1 MLTTK
6 KKTPALTTSQQLASI
21 LKSARDIMRKDKGLS
36 GDADRIPMLTWIMFL
51 KFLDDLEQVSETS
64 ATLKGKAFRP
74 TIEKP
79 YRWRDWA
86 ATEGGITGSELIAFV
101 NQEETVRPNGTKGFG
116 LFAYLRTLQGDSGG
130 GDRRDVIA
138 SVFRG
143 IQNRMLNGYL
153 LRDVIDKVN
162 GIHFNASEEIHTL
175 SRFYEA
181 MLKEMRDAAGD
192 SGEFYTPRPVV
203 RFMVEAIDPRIG
215 EIVLDP
221 ACGTGGFLVE
231 AFTHLEKQ
239 CKTVRHRDILQSNSV
254 FGGEPKPL
262 PFLLA
267 QMNLLL
273 HGLERPQIDS
283 GNSLRFPLRE
293 IGDKDR
299 VDVILTNP
307 PFGGQEERGIQGNF
321 PEDKRT
327 AETALLFLQ
336 LIMRRLKRKPKA
348 GRAAVVVPNG
358 TLSSPGVAMRIRQ
371 ELLEDFT
378 LKAVVRLP
386 HNVFAPYTDI
396 KTNILFFQRGGPT
409 EQVLFCEPQLAEGVT
424 LSKTNPFLY
433 EWLSPYL
440 ECVKTGTIPESPE
453 LAESC
458 WMVLR
463 SELDET
469 LNLDLKNPRMVLAK
483 HQAADGRLSA
493 LSLSFGRLASETE
506 SLRSDVAEITELL
519 RNAPLKKL
527 GTLTMECDERVGADY
542 TKDTRLLG
550 VSTAEGFC
558 DPKGAIGKQPSRYKL
573 VRHGYLA
580 YNPMRINIG
589 SIGVASTP
597 GSTGITSP
605 DYVVFRCLSGLV
617 PEYVYH
623 YLRSEAGRHEINQ
636 KTKGSVR
643 FRLYYDK
650 LADIA
655 VPVPDDE
662 KVQQRFA
669 ALCQRI
675 EAARLHTLRLADQ
688 AGEALDAIRRE
699 AFLPE
704 HV

>member
-1 MLTTK
+1 MPSTK
-6 KKTPALTTSQQLASI
+6 KKVAAQTTAQQLGAI
-21 LKSARDIMRKDKGLS
+21 LKSARGIMRKDKGLS

-51 KFLDDLEQVSETS
+51 KFLDDLEQVRETG
-64 ATLKGKAFRP
+64 ATLKGKAFRT
-74 TIEKP
+74 TIDPP

-86 ATEGGITGSELIAFV
+86 AKDGGITGTELIAFV
-101 NQEETVRPNGTKGFG
+101 NQEETVRPDGTKGLG
-116 LFAYLRTLQGDSGG
+116 LFAYLRTLQGDTG

-153 LRDVIDKVN
+153 LRDVIDKIN

-192 SGEFYTPRPVV
+192 AGEFYTPRPVV
-203 RFMVEAIDPRIG
+203 RFMVEVLDPHIG
-215 EIVLDP
+215 EVVLDP

-231 AFTHLEKQ
+231 AFNHLEKQ
-239 CKTVRHRDILQSNSV
+239 CKTVQHRDILQTKSV

-273 HGLERPQIDS
+273 HGLESPQIDS

-336 LIMRRLKRKPKA
+336 LIMRRLKRKPRP

-371 ELLEDFT
+371 ELLDDFT
-378 LKAVVRLP
+378 LKAVLRLP

-396 KTNILFFQRGGPT
+396 KTNILFFERGGPT

-433 EWLSPYL
+433 EWVSPYL
-440 ECVKTGTIPESPE
+440 EPMRTGALPDKPA
-453 LAESC
+453 LAEAC
-458 WMVLR
+458 WLVQR
-463 SELDET
+463 SELDAT
-469 LNLDLKNPRMVLAK
+469 LNLDLKNPRMVLTK
-483 HQAADGRLSA
+483 HQAADGRLHA
-493 LSLSFGRLASETE
+493 LSRSFGGLASETE
-506 SLRSDVAEITELL
+506 ALRADVAELTALL
-519 RNAPLKKL
+519 RDAPLKKI
-527 GTLTMECDERVGADY
+527 GTLTAECDARVGTAY
-542 TKDTRLLG
+542 TPDVRLLG

-558 DPKGAIGKQPSRYKL
+558 DPKGDIGKHPDRYKL
-573 VRHGYLA
+573 VELGYLA

-589 SIGVASTP
+589 SIGVASNAEA
-597 GSTGITSP
+597 TGITSP

-617 PEYVYH
+617 PEYLYH
-623 YLRSEAGRHEINQ
+623 YLRSEAGRHEINH

-650 LADIA
+650 LADMS

-662 KVQQRFA
+662 AVQHRFA

-675 EAARLHTLRLADQ
+675 EAARLCALKLADQ
-688 AGEALDAIRRE
+688 TGAALDAIRRE
-699 AFLPE
+699 SFLPE
-704 HV
+704 HL

>member
-1 MLTTK
+1 MPSK
-6 KKTPALTTSQQLASI
+6 KKKAAPQTTSQQLGAI
-21 LKSARDIMRKDKGLS
+21 LKSARAIMRKDKGLS

-51 KFLDDLEQVSETS
+51 KFLDDLDQVRETS
-64 ATLKGKAFRP
+64 AMLKGKAFQS
-74 TIEKP
+74 TIESP

-86 ATEGGITGSELIAFV
+86 TKDGGITGTELVAFV
-101 NQEETVRPNGTKGFG
+101 NQEETIRPDGTKGLG
-116 LFAYLRTLQGDSGG
+116 LFAYLRTLQGASG

-153 LRDVIDKVN
+153 LRDVIDKIN

-192 SGEFYTPRPVV
+192 AGEFYTPRPVV
-203 RFMVEAIDPRIG
+203 RFMVEAMNPKIG
-215 EIVLDP
+215 EVVLDP

-231 AFTHLEKQ
+231 AFSYLERQ
-239 CKTVRHRDILQSNSV
+239 CRTVQDREMLQRKSL

-273 HGLERPQIDS
+273 HGLESPQIDS

-336 LIMRRLKRKPKA
+336 LIMRRLRRKPNP

-371 ELLEDFT
+371 ELLDDFV
-378 LKAVVRLP
+378 LRAVVRLP

-396 KTNILFFQRGGPT
+396 KTNILFFERGGPT
-409 EQVLFCEPQLAEGVT
+409 EQILFCEPQLAEGTT

-440 ECVKTGTIPESPE
+440 ECVRTGEAPVALDIAAT
-453 LAESC
+453 C
-458 WMVLR
+458 WTVKR

-469 LNLDLKNPRMVLAK
+469 LNLDLKNPRMVLTK
-483 HQAADGRLSA
+483 HQAADGRLRG
-493 LSLSFGRLASETE
+493 LSQSFAAIASE
-506 SLRSDVAEITELL
+506 AEAIRKDLAAVTELM
-519 RNAPLKKL
+519 RHAPRKKI
-527 GTLTMECDERVGADY
+527 GTLTEECDDRIGNSY
-542 TKDTRLLG
+542 TPDVRLLG

-558 DPKGAIGKQPSRYKL
+558 DPKGAIGKQPDRYKL
-573 VRHGYLA
+573 VRLGDLA

-589 SIGVASTP
+589 SIGVASNNEC
-597 GSTGITSP
+597 TGITSP

-623 YLRSEAGRHEINQ
+623 YLRSEAGRHEINH

-650 LADIA
+650 LADISI
-655 VPVPDDE
+655 PVPGDE
-662 KVQQRFA
+662 DVQHRFA

-675 EAARLHTLRLADQ
+675 EDARLQALKLADLM
-688 AGEALDAIRRE
+688 GDALDAVRRE
-699 AFLPE
+699 TFLPE

>member
-1 MLTTK
+1 MPTTK
-6 KKTPALTTSQQLASI
+6 KKAVTQTTSQQLASI

-64 ATLKGKAFRP
+64 ATLKGKAFRS
-74 TIEKP
+74 TIDSP

-86 ATEGGITGSELIAFV
+86 AKDGGITGTELIAFV
-101 NQEETVRPNGTKGFG
+101 NQEETVRPDGTKGLG
-116 LFAYLRTLQGDSGG
+116 LFAYLRTLQGDKG
-130 GDRRDVIA
+130 GDRREVIA

-143 IQNRMLNGYL
+143 VQNRMLNGYL
-153 LRDVIDKVN
+153 LRDVIDKIN

-192 SGEFYTPRPVV
+192 AGEFYTPRPVV
-203 RFMVEAIDPRIG
+203 RFMVEALDPCIG

-231 AFTHLEKQ
+231 AFNHLEKQ
-239 CKTVRHRDILQSNSV
+239 CKTVQQRDILQTKSV

-273 HGLERPQIDS
+273 HGLESPQIDS

-336 LIMRRLKRKPKA
+336 LIMRRLKRKPKT

-371 ELLEDFT
+371 ELLDGFA
-378 LKAVVRLP
+378 LKAVIRLP

-396 KTNILFFQRGGPT
+396 KTNILFFERGGPT
-409 EQVLFCEPQLAEGVT
+409 EQVLFCEPQLADGVT

-440 ECVKTGTIPESPE
+440 ECVRTGTLPDSPA
-453 LAESC
+453 LADAC
-458 WMVLR
+458 WTVQR
-463 SELDET
+463 SEMDAT
-469 LNLDLKNPRMVLAK
+469 LNLDLKNPRMVLTK
-483 HQAADGRLSA
+483 HQAADGRLHA
-493 LSLSFGRLASETE
+493 LSLSFGGLASETE
-506 SLRSDVAEITELL
+506 ALRAEAAEITDLM
-519 RNAPLKKL
+519 RHAPLKKL
-527 GTLTMECDERVGADY
+527 GTLTAECDERIGLCY
-542 TKDTRLLG
+542 TAETRLLG

-558 DPKGAIGKQPSRYKL
+558 DPKGAIGKQPERYKL
-573 VRHGYLA
+573 VRLGYLA

-589 SIGVASTP
+589 SIGVASGTE
-597 GSTGITSP
+597 STGITSP
-605 DYVVFRCLSGLV
+605 DYVVFRCLPGLV

-623 YLRSEAGRHEINQ
+623 YLRSEAGRHEINH

-650 LADIA
+650 LADIS

-662 KVQQRFA
+662 NVQHRFA

-675 EAARLHTLRLADQ
+675 EEARLRTLKLADE
-688 AGEALDAIRRE
+688 AGAALDAIRRE
-699 AFLPE
+699 SFLPE
-704 HV
+704 HL